1 MRFSM
6 GILLA
11 QNAVLLTFGSQ
22 SPVIP
27 YVEPPRDKDDA
38 DVSGTGMRPMN
49 HIEALGNDVNS

>member
-1 MRFSM
+1 M